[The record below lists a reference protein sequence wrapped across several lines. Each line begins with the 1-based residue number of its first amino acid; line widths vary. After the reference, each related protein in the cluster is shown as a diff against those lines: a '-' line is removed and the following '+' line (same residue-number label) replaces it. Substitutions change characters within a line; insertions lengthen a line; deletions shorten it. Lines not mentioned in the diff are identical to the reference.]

1 VALDPRIARAQ
12 TSLPHFLA
20 ITAQLT
26 LLLAVFSL
34 YRTEEGGFF
43 RMAAISFAAF
53 GVHYWLPF
61 RFKELWW
68 IAVSMAGAALLVGPA
83 VAGLVIACGILI
95 YLIAAAP
102 LSYRARLGIMIGF
115 AVALA
120 FGRARLVAGI
130 PWQFWPTLGALFMF
144 RLMVY
149 FYDLRFAKARPSFR
163 EFCVYFFPLPNFY
176 FLLFPVVDFQTLRRS
191 YYQRD
196 IHTVAQ
202 QGIEWMVRGAVQ
214 LSLYRLIYH
223 LKPPFTAAEITS
235 LPGLLLGM
243 VTVYLLYLRV
253 SGQFHLIVG
262 LLHLFGYDLP
272 ETHRKYLLSS
282 SLTDFWRRINIY
294 WKDFMVKMVYFPVF
308 FRLRKRGEIRAQVI
322 ATAAVF
328 IATWA
333 LHSYQWF
340 WLRGDVLFTWPDSLF
355 WGILGALVIVNLLIE
370 QRRPRG
376 KVAHVSRVAN
386 AVSIAG
392 TFLFIIVLCSLWNT
406 PTVAEWADIVTWW
419 KVG

>member
-1 VALDPRIARAQ
+1 L
-12 TSLPHFLA
+12 T

-26 LLLAVFSL
+26 LLLVVFSL

-43 RMAAISFAAF
+43 RMAAMSFAAF
-53 GVHYWLPF
+53 VVHYWLPF

-68 IAVSMAGAALLVGPA
+68 IAVSMAGAALLVGPT
-83 VAGLVIACGILI
+83 VAGLVIACGIFM

-115 AVALA
+115 AGALA
-120 FGRARLVAGI
+120 YGRARLVAGI

-223 LKPPFTAAEITS
+223 LKPPFTASEITS

-294 WKDFMVKMVYFPVF
+294 WKDFMVKMVYFPIF
-308 FRLRKRGEIRAQVI
+308 FRLRKRGETRAQVI
-322 ATAAVF
+322 ATAGVF

-376 KVAHVSRVAN
+376 KVAHVSRVTN
-386 AVSIAG
+386 ALSVTG
-392 TFLFIIVLCSLWNT
+392 TFLFIVVLWSLWNT
-406 PTVAEWADIVTWW
+406 PTVGEWADMVTWW